1 MKNFAKF
8 CTIAVIITIK
18 KQLFFMSDTTL
29 SQALSNANAS
39 KRKIL
44 VTCALPYAN
53 GSIHLGHLLE
63 HIQTDIW
70 VRFQR
75 MRGHEIYFVCADDAH
90 GTPIMLKAQELGI
103 TPEAMINGV
112 REEHMADFS
121 AFHISFDNYHSTHC
135 EENESLAG
143 DIYNKLKANGHIKTR
158 TISQLYDPEKGMFLP
173 DRFIKGT
180 CPKCKSEDENG
191 DSCDNCGATYSPTE
205 VINPRSVISGATPI
219 LKDSEH
225 YFFDLPAFEGM
236 LKEWIHSGA
245 LQEEMANK
253 LSEWFEQ
260 GLKQWDISRD
270 APYFGFEIPNAP
282 GKFFYVWLDAPIG
295 YMGSFKNLCSK
306 NTTID
311 FDSFWNENSD
321 AELYHFIGKDIIYF
335 HSLFWPAV
343 LEGSGYRKP
352 TSVFAH
358 GFVTVNGAK
367 MSKSKGTFIKGR
379 TYLEHLNPEYLRYY
393 YAAKLTSRIDDLDLN
408 LEDFAQRVNAD
419 LVGKV
424 VNIASRCAS
433 FITKRFDGM
442 LSNNIDNQVLANEV
456 MAAGDSIAAYYEA
469 RDFGRAMR
477 EIMSLADK
485 VNEYIAIKEPWQLV
499 KDGAKQQEVQD
510 ICSLGINM
518 FRLLMIYLK
527 PVLPVLA
534 ESTETF
540 LNNTLLWNGH
550 KSLLTNHKINK
561 FKALLQRVDM
571 DKVNAMTDASKD
583 NLTSKPQVANKKIAK
598 KAKAEK
604 IVDNSAALADPLAVD
619 PITDEISFDDFAK
632 IDLRIVKIINAEHVE
647 KANKLLQLTLAL
659 NESGTETRQV
669 FAGIKSAYQ
678 PEDLIGKYTVMVAN
692 LAPRK
697 MRFGLSEGMVLA
709 AGPGDKDLW
718 IISPEDGAVAGMRVK

>member
-1 MKNFAKF
+1 
-8 CTIAVIITIK
+8 
-18 KQLFFMSDTTL
+18 MSL
-29 SQALSNANAS
+29 SKSSVPAAD

-75 MRGHEIYFVCADDAH
+75 MRGHETYFVCADDAH
-90 GTPIMLKAQELGI
+90 GTPIMLKAQELGVS
-103 TPEAMINGV
+103 PEAMIAGV
-112 REEHMADFS
+112 REEHMADF
-121 AFHISFDNYHSTHC
+121 ADFHISFDNYHSTHS
-135 EENESLAG
+135 EENKAFAEE
-143 DIYNKLKANGHIKTR
+143 IYNRLHAKGHIKTR

-173 DRFIKGT
+173 DRFVKGT
-180 CPKCKSEDENG
+180 CPKCKSEDQNG
-191 DSCDNCGATYSPTE
+191 DSCDNCGETYSPTQ
-205 VINPRSVISGATPI
+205 VLNPRSVVSGATPV
-219 LKDSEH
+219 LRDSEH
-225 YFFDLPAFEGM
+225 YFFDLPAFSDM
-236 LKEWIHSGA
+236 LQEWTRSGA

-253 LSEWFEQ
+253 LGEWFES
-260 GLKQWDISRD
+260 GLQQWDISRD

-282 GKFFYVWLDAPIG
+282 GKYFYVWLDAPIG
-295 YMGSFKNLCSK
+295 YMGSFKNLCDK
-306 NTTID
+306 TGID
-311 FDSFWNENSD
+311 FDTFWQLDSE

-335 HSLFWPAV
+335 HSLFWPAM
-343 LEGSGYRKP
+343 LEGAGYRKP
-352 TSVFAH
+352 TSVYAH

-408 LEDFAQRVNAD
+408 LEDFAQRVNSD

-442 LSNNIDNQVLANEV
+442 LSSNIDNQALADEV
-456 MAAGDSIAAYYEA
+456 MAAGDSIAAHYES
-469 RDFGRAMR
+469 RDFARGMR
-477 EIMSLADK
+477 EIMALADK

-499 KDGAKQQEVQD
+499 KDESKQQEVQD

-518 FRLLMIYLK
+518 FRILMIYLK

-534 ESTETF
+534 DSTAEF
-540 LNNTLLWNGH
+540 LNDELMWDGHKTLL
-550 KSLLTNHKINK
+550 TDHKINK

-571 DKVNAMTDASKD
+571 DKVNAMTEASKD
-583 NLTSKPQVANKKIAK
+583 NLLAKEAAEKPAK
-598 KAKAEK
+598 KAKKANKEN
-604 IVDNSAALADPLAVD
+604 VLDNTAALNDPLGTD
-619 PITDEISFDDFAK
+619 PISEEIQFDDFAK
-632 IDLRIVKIINAEHVE
+632 IDLRIAKIVNAEHVE
-647 KANKLLQLTLAL
+647 KADKLLRLTLAL
-659 NESGTETRQV
+659 DNQADGETRQV

-678 PEDLIGKYTVMVAN
+678 PEDLIGKLTVMVAN

-697 MRFGLSEGMVLA
+697 MRFGMSEGMVLA
-709 AGPGDKDLW
+709 AGPGGKDLW
-718 IISPEDGAVAGMRVK
+718 ILNPEDGAQPGMRVK